1 MQAALLVLMSGG
13 THRQAADAAK
23 KSVKT
28 IGRWLNEPEFR
39 DELRRLQRERYH
51 HAIGQTQQIAPV
63 AVGVLAKV
71 MTDQATP
78 PSVKVNAADKILG
91 HAGNGYRE
99 EVIVQRL
106 DQLEEKIEIT
116 HPGREKGK

>member
-28 IGRWLNEPEFR
+28 IGRWLTERGFR
-39 DELRRLQRERYH
+39 DELRRLQNERFL

-106 DQLEEKIEIT
+106 EQLEEKIEIT
-116 HPGREKGK
+116 HPVREKGK